1 MSLTRTTSILLSLT
15 LGGFLLIYLKS
26 FLIPF
31 VFSLGI
37 WFLIRKFRK
46 VIMKTIKMPFWL
58 GSLLAS
64 MVILAVLYFF
74 SELLTLQVKAF
85 MAPENLDKYN
95 TNFQLISEKF
105 IGLVGDQALQS
116 GISQIQDFNL
126 ASLISNALGALTNLL
141 GNSFMVILYLLFLI
155 LEENVIKLKFR
166 AIYHDESKREAA
178 LSIFRQIIKSVENYI
193 TLKTLVSII
202 TGLASYFGL
211 LILQIDFPIFWA
223 LLIFLLN
230 YIPTI
235 GSLIATLFPTLMALM
250 QYPDQPVKSLL
261 VLIIIGVIQVIV
273 GNVIEPR
280 VMGDN
285 LNISPLVVI
294 LSLTLWGTLW
304 GVVGMILSVP
314 IMVVVI
320 IVFSKIPSMRN
331 LAVMMS
337 SNGNV

>member
-1 MSLTRTTSILLSLT
+1 MSLTRVTYILLSIT

-31 VFSLGI
+31 VFSLAI
-37 WFLIRKFRK
+37 WFLIRKFRR
-46 VIMKTIKMPFWL
+46 VIISAVKMPFWL
-58 GSLLAS
+58 GSFLAS
-64 MVILAVLYFF
+64 MVILALLSFF
-74 SELLTLQVKAF
+74 SQLLTFQVKAF
-85 MAPENLDKYN
+85 ITPENLDKYN
-95 TNFQLISEKF
+95 ANFQLISQKF
-105 IGLVGDQALQS
+105 VGLVGDQALQS
-116 GISQIQDFNL
+116 GLSRIQDFNL
-126 ASLISNALGALTNLL
+126 AELISNALGVLTNLL

-166 AIYHDESKREAA
+166 AIYHDKSKREAA
-178 LSIFRQIIKSVENYI
+178 LSVFRQIIKSVENYI
-193 TLKTLVSII
+193 TLKTVVSFI

-235 GSLIATLFPTLMALM
+235 GSLIATLFPALMALM

-261 VLIIIGVIQVIV
+261 VLVIIGSIQVIV

-314 IMVVVI
+314 IMVVLI
-320 IVFSKIPSMRN
+320 IVFSKIPSTRN

-337 SNGNV
+337 SDGNV